1 MCLYQICEQVC
12 YSEMVKILIESH
24 REFIYYKKQFLN
36 LKVMFDLASLQ
47 LLLNGQIFV
56 CFLAFSNNE
65 HLGFTPN
72 LFLLSNSFI

>member
-1 MCLYQICEQVC
+1 
-12 YSEMVKILIESH
+12 MVKILIESH